1 MEPPMG
7 QPMSKS
13 DEELE
18 IQALRRVI
26 SAYLKYVCQFP
37 PNFVFLEFVS
47 YDYRNEP
54 RWEAIFLF
62 LWRRLRGS
70 FKLLIDLILCEVEE
84 EIKIKKLEI

>member
-26 SAYLKYVCQFP
+26 SAYIKYVGVPIFGR
-37 PNFVFLEFVS
+37 VS
-47 YDYRNEP
+47 
-54 RWEAIFLF
+54 
-62 LWRRLRGS
+62 
-70 FKLLIDLILCEVEE
+70 
-84 EIKIKKLEI
+84 

>member
-26 SAYLKYVCQFP
+26 SAYLKYVCQFWSS
-37 PNFVFLEFVS
+37 FRALVS
-47 YDYRNEP
+47 
-54 RWEAIFLF
+54 
-62 LWRRLRGS
+62 
-70 FKLLIDLILCEVEE
+70 
-84 EIKIKKLEI
+84 